1 MESINHYTGSTV
13 PIMNDNIDTDQIL
26 PKDFLKRIEKVGF
39 GRYLFQEW
47 RYLDNHKNNPDFI
60 LNQPDYKK
68 ATILITGDNFGCG
81 SSREHAVWAISN
93 YGFRVVIAGSYG
105 DIFYMNSIKNGLLP
119 IVLPEADRKEL
130 AALKPSD
137 SIKVELNKQ
146 KIITD
151 QKTYSFSIERKWRD
165 KLINGQDDID
175 ETMEFVDLITKY
187 EKAHNI

>member
-1 MESINHYTGSTV
+1 MEAINHYTGLTV

-119 IVLPEADRKEL
+119 IILPEADRKEL
-130 AALKPSD
+130 AALKPTD
-137 SIKVELNKQ
+137 SIKIELNKQ

-151 QKTYSFSIERKWRD
+151 YKTYSFSIERKWRD

-175 ETMEFVDLITKY
+175 ETMEFVDLITEY
-187 EKAHNI
+187 EKTHNI

>member
-1 MESINHYTGSTV
+1 MEAINHYTGSTV

-151 QKTYSFSIERKWRD
+151 QKIYSFSIERKWRD

>member
-47 RYLDNHKNNPDFI
+47 RYLDNQKNNPDFI
-60 LNQPDYKK
+60 LNHREYKK

-119 IVLPEADRKEL
+119 IVLPEEDRKEL
-130 AALKPSD
+130 AALKATD
-137 SIKVELNKQ
+137 QIKIELDTQ

-151 QKTYSFSIERKWRD
+151 NKTYSFSIERKWRD
-165 KLINGQDDID
+165 KLINGKDDID
-175 ETMEFVDLITKY
+175 ETMEYADLITKY
-187 EKAHNI
+187 ETIHGI